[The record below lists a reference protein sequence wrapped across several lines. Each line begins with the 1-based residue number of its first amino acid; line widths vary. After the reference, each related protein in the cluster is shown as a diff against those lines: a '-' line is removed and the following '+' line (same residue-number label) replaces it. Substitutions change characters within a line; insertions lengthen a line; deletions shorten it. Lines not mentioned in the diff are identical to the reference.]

1 MKTIF
6 ISFLTLS
13 ILFINSKSKINSSL
27 NDTQVKT
34 SNYND
39 FLCSVSH
46 ASEGMTMEKW
56 LSNIG
61 ASGQKK
67 GYALMQNS
75 ILEEGDYLLS
85 KNGLYAF
92 VHHNG
97 GGIRVLSY
105 YFHRDTS
112 NSKWQDGSIWY
123 AGTNIPCCSGKK
135 HILIFTE
142 NGILQVSCDEHVIWS
157 VDPHICT
164 DGVRRDCSPNRLE
177 LTDYGNLQ
185 IVSSCGK
192 ILWETRSDTGIP
204 DDTTS
209 INGYLTDNSCS
220 EVMRTTDG
228 RIKKGVCSNTILQA
242 FQDTTW
248 CRPNSSINSKCL
260 VLPECSKINCLFPT
274 IFPPEKFCQYVRNC
288 PGCGPD
294 YLCKGEFVFDVS
306 DGLDIIIEKK
316 LKNNSFKSLF
326 KSRVEKGKTIL
337 KIDKE
342 ISSKDHRISI
352 QYKSFLKGLKI
363 CPYYR

>member
-105 YFHRDTS
+105 HFHRDTS

-192 ILWETRSDTGIP
+192 ILWETRSDTNAPEEGGA
-204 DDTTS
+204 S
-209 INGYLTDNSCS
+209 SGYITDNNHFDFLGSGVNSKKTFNVYRDTNWCKPKD
-220 EVMRTTDG
+220 EV
-228 RIKKGVCSNTILQA
+228 
-242 FQDTTW
+242 
-248 CRPNSSINSKCL
+248 SKCL

-306 DGLDIIIEKK
+306 DGLDIIVEKR